1 MKTVALIV
9 LFVIS
14 IALCIIG
21 GVGTYIG
28 GTILSTLI
36 WVAFMSGTG
45 GYGQYYSN
53 STTYI
58 DEKHAHIHH
67 HYADNRTVSE
77 GRELTREYSDGSMVR
92 ERSVRRIE

>member
-1 MKTVALIV
+1 MKTLALV
-9 LFVIS
+9 TLFI
-14 IALCIIG
+14 IGITLCIVG
-21 GVGTYIG
+21 GSGTYIG

-36 WVAFMSGTG
+36 WVAFMSGSG

-67 HYADNRTVSE
+67 HYADGRSVNE
-77 GRELTREYSDGSMVR
+77 GHELTREYADGSIVR
-92 ERSVRRIE
+92 ERSVRRIG

>member
-1 MKTVALIV
+1 MKTLALVALFTV
-9 LFVIS
+9 G
-14 IALCIIG
+14 IALCLIG
-21 GVGTYIG
+21 GAGTYIG

-45 GYGQYYSN
+45 GYGHYSN

-67 HYADNRTVSE
+67 HYADSRSVNE
-77 GRELTREYSDGSMVR
+77 GHELTREYADGSIVR
-92 ERSVRRIE
+92 ERSIRMIG